1 MIFVEVTVKKIS
13 FLFFFLF
20 FVTLLSAQEPL
31 PDNLEIRQLP
41 VAPVVE
47 LPANYDELIKASKGN
62 IQEKKIDEIIG
73 KALKSSHVVI
83 ETLNDFMFLQVVPNF
98 AYADEKGEERLGE
111 DLMEILHSGKIS
123 ASANSQFMSL
133 DYLEMKLMGLPF
145 KRKVGDNLVLG
156 ADKFD
161 LSISLTFFINMN
173 KLTNMVLNSLENSKD
188 FKPVFNQA
196 EKFYRAKFEGSKMLY
211 FIRIPNI
218 AYEIAYTGEL
228 YENIIAKNIKEA
240 IFIHDAIKNVESK
253 IEKDPLLSFDG
264 RYIKG
269 VKNDKILIDLWF
281 LPQKTAMNKAEADK
295 IISKAL
301 KHEPVN
307 ISGNEKEGK

>member
-1 MIFVEVTVKKIS
+1 MEVNVKKIV
-13 FLFFFLF
+13 FFFFLLCF
-20 FVTLLSAQEPL
+20 GTLLSAQEPL
-31 PDNLEIRQLP
+31 PENLEMRQLP

-47 LPANYDELIKASKGN
+47 LPANYDELIKNSKGN
-62 IQEKKIDEIIG
+62 QQEKKIDEIIG

-133 DYLEMKLMGLPF
+133 DYTEMRMMGLPF
-145 KRKVGDNLVLG
+145 KRKVVDNLVLG

-173 KLTNMVLNSLENSKD
+173 KLTNMVLSSLENVKD

-196 EKFYRAKFEGSKMLY
+196 EKFYRAKFADSKMLY

-228 YENIIAKNIKEA
+228 YENIVAKNIKEA
-240 IFIHDAIKNVESK
+240 LFIHDAIKNVEKK

-281 LPQKTAMNKAEADK
+281 LPEKTAMNQAEAAK
-295 IISKAL
+295 IITKAL

-307 ISGNEKEGK
+307 ISGSEKEGK

>member
-1 MIFVEVTVKKIS
+1 MKKIPV
-13 FLFFFLF
+13 FFFLLF
-20 FVTLLSAQEPL
+20 FGQLLFSQEPL
-31 PDNLEIRQLP
+31 PEDLEMRQPP
-41 VAPVVE
+41 VAPTVV
-47 LPANYDELIKASKGN
+47 LPANYEELIKASKGN
-62 IQEKKIDEIIG
+62 MQEKKIDEIIG

-83 ETLNDFMFLQVVPNF
+83 EKLNDFMFLQVVPNF
-98 AYADEKGEERLGE
+98 AYADEHGEERLGE

-133 DYLEMKLMGLPF
+133 DYLEMKMMGLPF
-145 KRKVGDNLVLG
+145 KRRLIDQLVLG

-196 EKFYRAKFEGSKMLY
+196 EKFYRTKFADSKMLY

-228 YENIIAKNIKEA
+228 YENIIGKNIKEA
-240 IFIHDAIKNVESK
+240 VFIHDAIKNAESR

-269 VKNDKILIDLWF
+269 VKDSRILIDLWF
-281 LPQKTAMNKAEADK
+281 LPQKTGMNTAEAEK

>member
-1 MIFVEVTVKKIS
+1 MKKIS
-13 FLFFFLF
+13 FFFFLLF
-20 FVTLLSAQEPL
+20 FGKLLFSQEQL
-31 PDNLEIRQLP
+31 PENLEMRQLP
-41 VAPVVE
+41 IPPVVE
-47 LPANYDELIKASKGN
+47 LPANYDELIKNSKGN
-62 IQEKKIDEIIG
+62 FQEKKIDEIIG
-73 KALKSSHVVI
+73 KALKTSHVVI
-83 ETLNDFMFLQVVPNF
+83 EKLNDFMFLQVVPNF

-111 DLMEILHSGKIS
+111 DLMEILNSGKIS
-123 ASANSQFMSL
+123 AAANSQFMSL
-133 DYLEMKLMGLPF
+133 DYLEMKMMGLPF
-145 KRKVGDNLVLG
+145 KRKLADQLVLG

-173 KLTNMVLNSLENSKD
+173 KLTNMVLNSLENVKD

-196 EKFYRAKFEGSKMLY
+196 EKFYRAKFENSDMIY

-228 YENIIAKNIKEA
+228 YENIIGKNIKEA
-240 IFIHDAIKNVESK
+240 LFIHDAIKNVESK
-253 IEKDPLLSFDG
+253 IKKDPQLSFDG

-281 LPQKTAMNKAEADK
+281 LPQKTAMNPSEAEK
-295 IISKAL
+295 IIAKAL

>member
-1 MIFVEVTVKKIS
+1 MKKIS
-13 FLFFFLF
+13 FFFFLLCF
-20 FVTLLSAQEPL
+20 GTLLSQEPL
-31 PDNLEIRQLP
+31 PENLEIRQLP

-47 LPANYDELIKASKGN
+47 LPANYDELIKTSKGN
-62 IQEKKIDEIIG
+62 IQEKKVDEIIG
-73 KALKSSHVVI
+73 KAIKSSRVVI

-145 KRKVGDNLVLG
+145 KRKIVDQLVLG

-173 KLTNMVLNSLENSKD
+173 KLTNMVLNSLKNVND
-188 FKPVFNQA
+188 FKPIFNQA
-196 EKFYRAKFEGSKMLY
+196 EKFYRAKFDDSKMLY

-228 YENIIAKNIKEA
+228 YENIIGKNIREA
-240 IFIHDAIKNVESK
+240 LFIHDSIKNVESK

-281 LPQKTAMNKAEADK
+281 LPEKTAMNKAEADK

-301 KHEPVN
+301 KHEPVK
-307 ISGNEKEGK
+307 ISGNEKESSK

>member
-1 MIFVEVTVKKIS
+1 MEVDVKKIV
-13 FLFFFLF
+13 FFLLLFF

-31 PDNLEIRQLP
+31 PENLEMRQLP
-41 VAPVVE
+41 VAPMVE
-47 LPANYDELIKASKGN
+47 LPANYDELIKNSKGN
-62 IQEKKIDEIIG
+62 QQEKKIDEIIG

-98 AYADEKGEERLGE
+98 AYSDEKGEERLGE

-145 KRKVGDNLVLG
+145 KRKVVDNLVLG

-173 KLTNMVLNSLENSKD
+173 KLTNMVLSSLENIKD

-196 EKFYRAKFEGSKMLY
+196 EKFYRAKFADSKMLY

-240 IFIHDAIKNVESK
+240 QFIHDAIKNVESK

-281 LPQKTAMNKAEADK
+281 LPEKTAMNQAEAAK
-295 IISKAL
+295 IITKAL

-307 ISGNEKEGK
+307 ISGSEKEGK

>member
-1 MIFVEVTVKKIS
+1 VEVTVKKIS

-41 VAPVVE
+41 IAPVVE

-145 KRKVGDNLVLG
+145 KRKVVDNLVLG

-281 LPQKTAMNKAEADK
+281 LPQKTAMNKSEADK

>member
-1 MIFVEVTVKKIS
+1 MKKIVF
-13 FLFFFLF
+13 FLFFFF
-20 FVTLLSAQEPL
+20 SGFISAQEPL
-31 PDNLEIRQLP
+31 PENLEMRQLP
-41 VAPVVE
+41 LPPMVE
-47 LPANYDELIKASKGN
+47 LPANYDELIKNSKGN
-62 IQEKKIDEIIG
+62 QQEKKIDEIIG
-73 KALKSSHVVI
+73 KAIKTSHVVI
-83 ETLNDFMFLQVVPNF
+83 EKLNDFMFLQVVPNF
-98 AYADEKGEERLGE
+98 AYSDEHGEERLGE
-111 DLMEILHSGKIS
+111 DLMEILHSGKIT
-123 ASANSQFMSL
+123 ATENSQFMSL
-133 DYLEMKLMGLPF
+133 DFTEMRMMGLPF
-145 KRKVGDNLVLG
+145 KKRVIDDLVLG

-173 KLTNMVLNSLENSKD
+173 KLTNMVLNSLENIKD
-188 FKPVFNQA
+188 FKPLFNQA
-196 EKFYRAKFEGSKMLY
+196 EKFYRTKFEGSKMLY

-228 YENIIAKNIKEA
+228 YENIIAQNIKEA
-240 IFIHDAIKNVESK
+240 QFIHDAIKNVEGK

-281 LPQKTAMNKAEADK
+281 LPQKTAMNKAEAEK

-307 ISGNEKEGK
+307 VSGNEKEGK

>member
-1 MIFVEVTVKKIS
+1 MKKIS

-41 VAPVVE
+41 IAPVVE

-145 KRKVGDNLVLG
+145 KRKVVDNLVLG

-281 LPQKTAMNKAEADK
+281 LPQKTAMNKSEADK

>member
-1 MIFVEVTVKKIS
+1 MKKNIF
-13 FLFFFLF
+13 FFFFLF
-20 FVTLLSAQEPL
+20 LGLILVAQEPL
-31 PDNLEIRQLP
+31 PENLEMRQLP

-47 LPANYDELIKASKGN
+47 LPSNYDELIKNSKGN
-62 IQEKKIDEIIG
+62 IQEKKVDEIVG
-73 KALKSSHVVI
+73 KAIKSSHVVI
-83 ETLNDFMFLQVVPNF
+83 EKLNDFIFLQVVPNF
-98 AYADEKGEERLGE
+98 AYSDEKGEERLGE
-111 DLMEILHSGKIS
+111 DLMEILHSGKIE

-133 DYLEMKLMGLPF
+133 DYLEMKMMGLPF
-145 KRKVGDNLVLG
+145 KRKIAEQLVLG

-173 KLTNMVLNSLENSKD
+173 KLTNMVLSSLENVKD
-188 FKPVFNQA
+188 FRPVFNQA
-196 EKFYRAKFEGSKMLY
+196 EKFYRAKFEDSKMLY

-228 YENIIAKNIKEA
+228 YENIVARNIKEA
-240 IFIHDAIKNVESK
+240 QFIHDAIKNVEKK

-281 LPQKTAMNKAEADK
+281 LPEKTAMNLTEAGK

-307 ISGNEKEGK
+307 LSGNEKDGK

>member
-1 MIFVEVTVKKIS
+1 MKKIV
-13 FLFFFLF
+13 FFLF
-20 FVTLLSAQEPL
+20 LLFFGMLLSAQEPL
-31 PDNLEIRQLP
+31 PENLEMRQLP

-47 LPANYDELIKASKGN
+47 LPSNYDELIKNSKGN
-62 IQEKKIDEIIG
+62 VQEKKIDEIIG

-83 ETLNDFMFLQVVPNF
+83 ETLNDFMFLPVVLNF

-133 DYLEMKLMGLPF
+133 DYTEMRMMGLPF
-145 KRKVGDNLVLG
+145 KRKVVDNLVLG

-173 KLTNMVLNSLENSKD
+173 KLTNMVLNSLENVKD

-196 EKFYRAKFEGSKMLY
+196 EKFYRAKFEGSKTLY

-240 IFIHDAIKNVESK
+240 LFIHDAIKNVESK

-281 LPQKTAMNKAEADK
+281 LHEKTAMNQAEAAK
-295 IISKAL
+295 IITKAL
-301 KHEPVN
+301 KHESVN

>member
-1 MIFVEVTVKKIS
+1 MEVDVKKIVF
-13 FLFFFLF
+13 FLFFFF
-20 FVTLLSAQEPL
+20 SGFISAQEPL
-31 PDNLEIRQLP
+31 PENLEMRQLP
-41 VAPVVE
+41 LPPMVE
-47 LPANYDELIKASKGN
+47 LPANYDELIKNSKGN
-62 IQEKKIDEIIG
+62 QQEKKIDEIIG
-73 KALKSSHVVI
+73 KAIKTSHVVI
-83 ETLNDFMFLQVVPNF
+83 EKLNDFMFLQVVPNF
-98 AYADEKGEERLGE
+98 AYSDEHGEERLGE
-111 DLMEILHSGKIS
+111 DLMEILHSGKIT
-123 ASANSQFMSL
+123 ATENSQFMSL
-133 DYLEMKLMGLPF
+133 DFTEMRMMGLPF
-145 KRKVGDNLVLG
+145 KRKVIDQLVLG

-173 KLTNMVLNSLENSKD
+173 KLTNMVLNSLENIKD
-188 FKPVFNQA
+188 FKPLFNQA
-196 EKFYRAKFEGSKMLY
+196 EKFYRTKFEGSKMLY

-228 YENIIAKNIKEA
+228 YENIIAQNIKEA
-240 IFIHDAIKNVESK
+240 QFIHDAIKNVEAK

-301 KHEPVN
+301 RHEPVN
-307 ISGNEKEGK
+307 VSGNEKEGK

>member
-1 MIFVEVTVKKIS
+1 MEVDVKKIS
-13 FLFFFLF
+13 FFFFLLF
-20 FVTLLSAQEPL
+20 LGKLLFSQEQL
-31 PDNLEIRQLP
+31 PENLEMRQLP
-41 VAPVVE
+41 IPPVVE
-47 LPANYDELIKASKGN
+47 LPANYDELIKNSKGN
-62 IQEKKIDEIIG
+62 FQEKKIDEIIG
-73 KALKSSHVVI
+73 KALKTSHVVI
-83 ETLNDFMFLQVVPNF
+83 EKLNDFMFLQVVPNF

-111 DLMEILHSGKIS
+111 DLMKILNSGTIS
-123 ASANSQFMSL
+123 AAANSQFMSL
-133 DYLEMKLMGLPF
+133 DYLEMKMMGLPF
-145 KRKVGDNLVLG
+145 KRKLADQLVLG

-173 KLTNMVLNSLENSKD
+173 KLTNMVLNSLENVKD

-196 EKFYRAKFEGSKMLY
+196 EKFYRAKFENSDMIY

-228 YENIIAKNIKEA
+228 YENIIGKNIKEA
-240 IFIHDAIKNVESK
+240 LFIHDAIKNVESK
-253 IEKDPLLSFDG
+253 IKKDPQLSFDG

-281 LPQKTAMNKAEADK
+281 LPQKTAMNPSEAEK
-295 IISKAL
+295 IIAKAL

>member
-1 MIFVEVTVKKIS
+1 MEVNVKKTV
-13 FLFFFLF
+13 FFFFLLVF
-20 FVTLLSAQEPL
+20 GTLLSAQEPL
-31 PDNLEIRQLP
+31 PENLKMRQLP
-41 VAPVVE
+41 VPPMVV
-47 LPANYDELIKASKGN
+47 LPANYDELIKTSRGN
-62 IQEKKIDEIIG
+62 SQEKKIDEIIG

-98 AYADEKGEERLGE
+98 AYADENGEERLGE

-133 DYLEMKLMGLPF
+133 DYTEMRMMGLPF
-145 KRKVGDNLVLG
+145 KRKVVDNLVLG

-173 KLTNMVLNSLENSKD
+173 KLTNMVLGSLENVKD

-196 EKFYRAKFEGSKMLY
+196 EKFYRAKFADSKMLY

-240 IFIHDAIKNVESK
+240 LFIHDALKNTESR

-269 VKNDKILIDLWF
+269 VKNEKILIDLWF
-281 LPQKTAMNKAEADK
+281 LPEKTAMNQAEAAK

-307 ISGNEKEGK
+307 ISGSEKEGK

>member
-1 MIFVEVTVKKIS
+1 MEVDVKKIVF
-13 FLFFFLF
+13 FLFFFF
-20 FVTLLSAQEPL
+20 SGFISAQEPL
-31 PDNLEIRQLP
+31 PENLEMRQLP
-41 VAPVVE
+41 LPPMVE
-47 LPANYDELIKASKGN
+47 LPANYDELIKNSKGN
-62 IQEKKIDEIIG
+62 QQEKKIDEIIG
-73 KALKSSHVVI
+73 KAIKTSHVVI
-83 ETLNDFMFLQVVPNF
+83 EKLNDFMFLQVVPNF
-98 AYADEKGEERLGE
+98 AYSDEHGEERLGE
-111 DLMEILHSGKIS
+111 DLMEILHSGKIT
-123 ASANSQFMSL
+123 ATENSQFMSL
-133 DYLEMKLMGLPF
+133 DFTEMRMMGLPF
-145 KRKVGDNLVLG
+145 KKRVIDDLVLG

-173 KLTNMVLNSLENSKD
+173 KLTNMVLNSLENIKD
-188 FKPVFNQA
+188 FKPLFNQA
-196 EKFYRAKFEGSKMLY
+196 EKFYRTKFEGSKMLY

-228 YENIIAKNIKEA
+228 YENIIAQNIKEA
-240 IFIHDAIKNVESK
+240 QFIHDAIKNVEGK

-281 LPQKTAMNKAEADK
+281 LPQKTAMNKAEAEK

-307 ISGNEKEGK
+307 VSGNEKEGK

>member
-1 MIFVEVTVKKIS
+1 MKKAV
-13 FLFFFLF
+13 FLLFFLF
-20 FVTLLSAQEPL
+20 LVSVSAQEPL
-31 PDNLEIRQLP
+31 PENLEMRQLP
-41 VAPVVE
+41 TAPVVD
-47 LPANYDELIKASKGN
+47 LPANYDDLIKNSKGN
-62 IQEKKIDEIIG
+62 SMEKKVDEIIG
-73 KALKSSHVVI
+73 KALKTSRVVI
-83 ETLNDFMFLQVVPNF
+83 ETLNEFMFLQVVPNF

-111 DLMEILHSGKIS
+111 DLMEILHSGRIA

-133 DYLEMKLMGLPF
+133 DYTEMRLMGLPF
-145 KRKVGDNLVLG
+145 KKKIVDDLVLG

-173 KLTNMVLNSLENSKD
+173 KLTNMVLNSLENIKD

-196 EKFYRAKFEGSKMLY
+196 EKFYRAKFADSKMLY

-228 YENIIAKNIKEA
+228 YESIIGRNIKEA
-240 IFIHDAIKNVESK
+240 LFIHDAIKSVEAK

-281 LPQKTAMNKAEADK
+281 LPEKTAMNQAEAAK
-295 IISKAL
+295 IIAKAL

-307 ISGNEKEGK
+307 ISGSEKEGK

>member
-1 MIFVEVTVKKIS
+1 MEVDVKKIS
-13 FLFFFLF
+13 FLLFFLF
-20 FVTLLSAQEPL
+20 FGFISAQEPL
-31 PDNLEIRQLP
+31 PENLEMRQLP
-41 VAPVVE
+41 LPPMVE
-47 LPANYDELIKASKGN
+47 LPANYDELIKNSKGN
-62 IQEKKIDEIIG
+62 QQEKKIDEIIG
-73 KALKSSHVVI
+73 KAIKTSHVVI
-83 ETLNDFMFLQVVPNF
+83 EKLNDFMFLQAVPNF
-98 AYADEKGEERLGE
+98 AYSDEHGEERLGE
-111 DLMEILHSGKIS
+111 DLMEILHSGKIT
-123 ASANSQFMSL
+123 ATENSQFMSL
-133 DYLEMKLMGLPF
+133 DFTEMRMMGLPF
-145 KRKVGDNLVLG
+145 KKRVIDDLVLG

-173 KLTNMVLNSLENSKD
+173 KLTNMVLNSLENIKD
-188 FKPVFNQA
+188 FKPLFNQA
-196 EKFYRAKFEGSKMLY
+196 EKFYRTKFEGSKMLY

-228 YENIIAKNIKEA
+228 YENIIAQNIKEA
-240 IFIHDAIKNVESK
+240 QFIHDAIKNVEGK

-281 LPQKTAMNKAEADK
+281 LPQKTAMNKAEAEK

-307 ISGNEKEGK
+307 VSGNEKEGK

>member
-1 MIFVEVTVKKIS
+1 MEVNVKKIS
-13 FLFFFLF
+13 FLLFLVCF
-20 FVTLLSAQEPL
+20 LTLLSAQEPL
-31 PDNLEIRQLP
+31 PEDLEMRQLP
-41 VAPVVE
+41 VAPMVE
-47 LPANYDELIKASKGN
+47 LPANYDELIKNSKGN
-62 IQEKKIDEIIG
+62 SMEKKIDEIIG

-133 DYLEMKLMGLPF
+133 DYTEMRMMGLPF
-145 KRKVGDNLVLG
+145 KRKVVDNLVLG

-173 KLTNMVLNSLENSKD
+173 KLTNMVLGSLENVKD

-196 EKFYRAKFEGSKMLY
+196 EKFYRAKFADSKMLY

-240 IFIHDAIKNVESK
+240 QFIHDAIKNVEKK

-281 LPQKTAMNKAEADK
+281 LPEKTAMNQTEAAK
-295 IISKAL
+295 IIAKAI

-307 ISGNEKEGK
+307 ISGNEKESK